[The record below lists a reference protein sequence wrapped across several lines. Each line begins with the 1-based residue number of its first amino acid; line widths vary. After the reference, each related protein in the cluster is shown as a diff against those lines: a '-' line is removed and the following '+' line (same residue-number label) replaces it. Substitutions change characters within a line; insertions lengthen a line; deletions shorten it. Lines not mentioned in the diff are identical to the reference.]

1 MILHGHLD
9 VVPAFPGQFVP
20 RIEGDRLIGRGAYD
34 MKGGID
40 QVVEA
45 ANKG

>member
-1 MILHGHLD
+1 MAHTPFTVEVLTPEGE
-9 VVPAFPGQFVP
+9 AFNDEVDELPVSAFF
-20 RIEGDRLIGRGAYD
+20 